1 MAIAIDLELPYDIET
16 YDGLVAYIIAHL
28 ELDAET
34 VTQLPTLIRKAEY
47 RLNRL
52 VVTPERET
60 STTMTTVAAEQSIS
74 LPNDF
79 RQAKN
84 LRYLGNPG
92 YSLEPVTLNV
102 LHNGYTSDAMGAP
115 RVFSI
120 AEGSLNLGP
129 VPDGVYSLSLTYIRK
144 IPGLS
149 ETNQTNWLLSSNAD
163 VYVYA
168 VLWQT
173 AAWLEDIQA
182 ALAFRS
188 EMMEII
194 DELNMS
200 GNRYRSSAPMRLR
213 SSVVV

>member
-1 MAIAIDLELPYDIET
+1 MAIAINLELPYDIET
-16 YDGLVAYIIAHL
+16 YDGLIAYVTAHL

-34 VTQLPTLIRKAEY
+34 VTQLPTLVRKAEY

-60 STTMTTVAAEQSIS
+60 STTLTTVAAQQAIA
-74 LPNDF
+74 LPTDF
-79 RQAKN
+79 RQLKN
-84 LRYLGNPG
+84 LRYMGNPG
-92 YSLEPVTLNV
+92 YTLEPVTLDV
-102 LHNGYTSDAMGAP
+102 LHDGYTSVSGVP
-115 RVFSI
+115 YVFAIS
-120 AEGSLNLGP
+120 ESNLNLGP
-129 VPDGVYSLSLTYIRK
+129 VPDGAYSLSLTYIRK

-149 ETNQTNWLLSSNAD
+149 ESNQTNWLLSTNAD

-173 AAWLEDIQA
+173 AAWLEDAQA
-182 ALAFRS
+182 AVAFRS

-194 DELNMS
+194 DELNQS

-213 SSVVV
+213 SPVVV

>member
-1 MAIAIDLELPYDIET
+1 MAIAINLELPYDIET
-16 YDGLVAYIIAHL
+16 YDGLVAYVTAHL

-60 STTMTTVAAEQSIS
+60 SATLLTEAGVGTVS

-84 LRYLGNPG
+84 VRYLGSPG
-92 YSLEPVTLNV
+92 FSLDQVTLDV
-102 LHNGYTSDAMGAP
+102 LHDGYTSASGLP
-115 RVFSI
+115 YVFAIS
-120 AEGSLNLGP
+120 EGNLNLGP
-129 VPDGVYSLSLTYIRK
+129 VPDSEYSLSLTYLRK

-173 AAWLEDIQA
+173 AAWLEDIDA
-182 ALAFRS
+182 ATAFRA

-194 DELNMS
+194 GELNMS
-200 GNRYRSSAPMRLR
+200 GNRYRRGTPMRLR
-213 SSVVV
+213 SPVVV